1 MYDVALS
8 VSACLR
14 AGTRTDV
21 AWLVPNEHLTP
32 THFTESLAIT
42 RGGGRI
48 GKVANGIFDGQL
60 LDIAERALSKGRV
73 LDLIVGPLE
82 ATLSS
87 LPVGTKAKFA
97 IAPITQ
103 FPAELWPLLVGRQSV
118 AIDVNFNEGVIE
130 KIDVYSESDLHNAS
144 SEIQEYFLTGES
156 KIIQLENRII
166 TVYRPVPKLVIA
178 GTGAMANAIQ
188 KNAELLGWQVSVDP
202 RPENVMGLVANLS
215 PIDSIVIM
223 GHDVENSSTCLGAA
237 LGSKA
242 GYIGALGSRAMQD
255 NRAQWLATHK
265 EITDLT
271 RVNGPAG
278 LNIGASTPAQIAIS
292 ILAQAV
298 AVHNSRVE

>member
-42 RGGGRI
+42 KGGGRI

-73 LDLIVGPLE
+73 LDLMVGPLE

-97 IAPITQ
+97 IAPVTQ

-202 RPENVMGLVANLS
+202 RPENVMGLVANHCARLS
-215 PIDSIVIM
+215 CIAREPRAPIYPALLPKAAPRQVLEFSTSCPMMTIESI
-223 GHDVENSSTCLGAA
+223 GE
-237 LGSKA
+237 
-242 GYIGALGSRAMQD
+242 R
-255 NRAQWLATHK
+255 LATRP
-265 EITDLT
+265 ITFSG
-271 RVNGPAG
+271 RG
-278 LNIGASTPAQIAIS
+278 STETCHPSSSAFF
-292 ILAQAV
+292 
-298 AVHNSRVE
+298 